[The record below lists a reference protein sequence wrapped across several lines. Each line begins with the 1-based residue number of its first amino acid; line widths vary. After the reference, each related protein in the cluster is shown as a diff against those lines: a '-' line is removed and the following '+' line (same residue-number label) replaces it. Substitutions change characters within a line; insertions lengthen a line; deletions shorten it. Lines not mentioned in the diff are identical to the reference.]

1 MSIFLSP
8 QGVAKVLTSIQQ
20 KFLWGGVSHG
30 EKMCKVAWSVVIR
43 SKNRGGLGLGSL
55 QGKNKALL
63 FKWLWWQDFICTTY
77 CPAFE
82 NGLPLFNRPL
92 SATWRESTQS
102 LIQTQQFHRPWRAVT
117 QLVMGRQ
124 SNSGKTSGWQ
134 LALLTFVSHH
144 YMQFQH
150 NLPFV

>member
-1 MSIFLSP
+1 
-8 QGVAKVLTSIQQ
+8 VLTSIQK

-30 EKMCKVAWSVVIR
+30 AKMCKMAWSVVIW

-63 FKWLWWQDFICTTY
+63 FKWLWCLGDNHPGGWQDFISTTY

-92 SATWRESTQS
+92 SATWRGIYSIINSDTTISSS
-102 LIQTQQFHRPWRAVT
+102 LK
-117 QLVMGRQ
+117 
-124 SNSGKTSGWQ
+124 NSCSYTNW
-134 LALLTFVSHH
+134 
-144 YMQFQH
+144 
-150 NLPFV
+150 

>member
-1 MSIFLSP
+1 
-8 QGVAKVLTSIQQ
+8 
-20 KFLWGGVSHG
+20 
-30 EKMCKVAWSVVIR
+30 
-43 SKNRGGLGLGSL
+43 
-55 QGKNKALL
+55 
-63 FKWLWWQDFICTTY
+63 
-77 CPAFE
+77 
-82 NGLPLFNRPL
+82 L

-117 QLVMGRQ
+117 QLVMGGQ

>member
-102 LIQTQQFHRPWRAVT
+102 LIQTQQFHRP
-117 QLVMGRQ
+117 
-124 SNSGKTSGWQ
+124 
-134 LALLTFVSHH
+134 
-144 YMQFQH
+144 
-150 NLPFV
+150 

>member
-1 MSIFLSP
+1 MSIFLMP

-63 FKWLWWQDFICTTY
+63 FKWLWCLGDNHPGGWQDFISTTY

-92 SATWRESTQS
+92 SATWRGIYSIINSDTTISSS
-102 LIQTQQFHRPWRAVT
+102 LK
-117 QLVMGRQ
+117 
-124 SNSGKTSGWQ
+124 NSCSYTNW
-134 LALLTFVSHH
+134 
-144 YMQFQH
+144 
-150 NLPFV
+150 